1 MYSKA
6 AIGLRLPLRR
16 GLSEPEAALY
26 IGLSSSKFRELV
38 NAGAMPRP
46 RVIGRRRIWDIDD
59 LDAAFKALPI
69 EGGETSEAD
78 TWADLACCS

>member
-6 AIGLRLPLRR
+6 VIGSRLPLRR

-38 NAGAMPRP
+38 GAGVMPRP
-46 RVIGRRRIWDIDD
+46 HLIGRRRIWDIDD
-59 LDAAFKALPI
+59 LDAAFKALPV
-69 EGGETSEAD
+69 EGEAGTD
-78 TWADLACCS
+78 TWADMVLA

>member
-6 AIGLRLPLRR
+6 AIGSRLSLRR

-26 IGLSSSKFRELV
+26 VGLGSSKFRELV
-38 NAGAMPRP
+38 GTGIMPRP

-59 LDAAFKALPI
+59 LDAAFKALPV
-69 EGGETSEAD
+69 EGGEICEAD
-78 TWADLACCS
+78 TWADMAE